1 MKRGNALNSTES
13 TAGGGRHHRGAVRVA
28 DLIAARRLAA
38 SDVRRIPDVAMV
50 LEPRIDVI
58 GNAAV
63 EIAHELYRLGA
74 WVVAL
79 VRLDREQC
87 VHCREV
93 GHGTVVRFYPNP
105 APGRRVAHT
114 SVPDACGHCAP
125 DVLRELLD
133 EAGGRDVHVE
143 VWHPRAVA

>member
-1 MKRGNALNSTES
+1 MISTET
-13 TAGGGRHHRGAVRVA
+13 TAGGGRHRAGAVRAA
-28 DLIAARRLAA
+28 DLIAARQLGA
-38 SDVRRIPDVAMV
+38 SDLHAIPGVEAV
-50 LEPRIDVI
+50 TLPRIDVI

-63 EIAHELYRLGA
+63 DIAAELYALGA
-74 WVVAL
+74 WVLAL

-87 VHCREV
+87 THCQQI

-105 APGRRVAHT
+105 APGRRTART

-125 DVLRELLD
+125 GVLRELLD

>member
-1 MKRGNALNSTES
+1 MNSTQ
-13 TAGGGRHHRGAVRVA
+13 GIPRGPRHRTGSVRAVDLVAAHRRAVA
-28 DLIAARRLAA
+28 DVRIVPGIATVPL
-38 SDVRRIPDVAMV
+38 
-50 LEPRIDVI
+50 PRIDVI

-63 EIAHELYRLGA
+63 DVADELYRLGA
-74 WVVAL
+74 WVLAL

-87 VHCREV
+87 EHCREV
-93 GHGTVVRFYPNP
+93 GHGTLVRFHPNP
-105 APGRRVAHT
+105 DPAQRNART

-125 DVLRELLD
+125 TVLRELLD

>member
-1 MKRGNALNSTES
+1 MTSTES
-13 TAGGGRHHRGAVRVA
+13 TAGGGRHRIGAVRAA
-28 DLIAARRLAA
+28 DMIAARRLGA
-38 SDVRRIPDVAMV
+38 SDLHAIPDLPTVP
-50 LEPRIDVI
+50 LPRIDVI

-63 EIAHELYRLGA
+63 DVAAELYLLGA

-87 VHCREV
+87 VHCQQI
-93 GHGTVVRFYPNP
+93 GHGTVVRFYPSP
-105 APGRRVAHT
+105 APGRRVART

-125 DVLRELLD
+125 GVLRELID
-133 EAGGRDVHVE
+133 EAGGREVHVE